1 MPSYSEQLEKLIEM
15 RTGWDYTPKTDEQ
28 LKTQAE
34 GEYQSY
40 YDQLRLAARQQQQ
53 NNDLRLIQQRD
64 SLQGVYDQQREESAR
79 QYSRAYSQADRQLL
93 SRGMQRS
100 SYAGQV
106 LAGVG
111 NQSVRAQQQ
120 IADAQA
126 AAVAKI
132 EDQRT
137 QLQQNLDAQMAQYTA
152 SQQNDVMKRMRELQ
166 DTEYNR
172 QVDAWKSQSTLT
184 QQIMQAMYQQERDKI
199 ADQQWEREFNETVR
213 QFDLQMA
220 MRGGGGGGDSGGGG
234 GSGNYNPNKNKNL
247 TNNDLYNLLGGGNN
261 NTVVPVVNGSGGL
274 RYESTSKYTDY
285 LNKVRNK

>member
-199 ADQQWEREFNETVR
+199 ADQQWEREFNENVR

-234 GSGNYNPNKNKNL
+234 GGSYNPGNKNPGP
-247 TNNDLYNLLGGGNN
+247 TNNALYEALS
-261 NTVVPVVNGSGGL
+261 GSGDRVDVGTSSA
-274 RYESTSKYTDY
+274 STYNRLVKAVNSAKKYIPG
-285 LNKVRNK
+285 R

>member
-199 ADQQWEREFNETVR
+199 ADQQWEREFNENVR

-234 GSGNYNPNKNKNL
+234 SYNPGNKNPGPTNNALYEALSGNSSKGAY
-247 TNNDLYNLLGGGNN
+247 Y
-261 NTVVPVVNGSGGL
+261 VVNQNNLPG
-274 RYESTSKYTDY
+274 STSTLAEQRAKFRGITG
-285 LNKVRNK
+285 R

>member
-199 ADQQWEREFNETVR
+199 ADQQWEREFNENVR

-220 MRGGGGGGDSGGGG
+220 MRGGGGGGDSGGGSG
-234 GSGNYNPNKNKNL
+234 GSYNPGNKNPGP
-247 TNNDLYNLLGGGNN
+247 TNNALYEALSGGGDRVDVGTSSASTYNRL
-261 NTVVPVVNGSGGL
+261 VKAVNSAK
-274 RYESTSKYTDY
+274 KYIPG
-285 LNKVRNK
+285 R